1 MAADLYPDPYPDP
14 GSNSVHGDAAA
25 GQIVTAD
32 WVLPAWDAAP
42 IRYGAVR
49 IVGTRID
56 VVGSAAALVGAHPG
70 DLVVASSGA
79 CVLPGFVNAHT
90 HLYGTLAHGI
100 PVDPVDSFWSFLADY
115 WWPKVEDRLDHDMI
129 VAATEWVCAEML
141 RTGTTSFYDIVE
153 APHALPGVLL
163 AQKEVV
169 DRSGLRGILSF
180 EATER
185 VSAANG
191 SLGLAENVGLVAA
204 CRADASSIVSGAQCF
219 HATFT
224 CPEAFVRR
232 AVESASEMDVFVHAH
247 VNEGVHEGLW
257 NERERGMR
265 TFEWYA
271 RMGLLSSRFLASQC
285 VQLSPAEVDLIVAN
299 GVRVSHMPMAN
310 GEVGGGVAPVPE
322 LLARGVTVGLGS
334 DGYVNDMFEEMRSA
348 FLIHKA
354 RLLDPAAMPGRDVLR
369 MATQGGA
376 DALGLLRVGRLEP
389 GWLADLQVVGMSLP
403 TPVSAHNLVDQLV
416 LWRSGRN
423 VRDVMVNG
431 TWRVRAGEV
440 LGADLEKLRARTNEQ
455 ATRLWIAA

>member
-1 MAADLYPDPYPDP
+1 MPETASGA
-14 GSNSVHGDAAA
+14 
-25 GQIVTAD
+25 QTITAD

-42 IRYGAVR
+42 IRDGAVR

-56 VVGSAAALVGAHPG
+56 SIGSVAAMVEAHPG
-70 DLVVASSGA
+70 EAVVACPGA

-100 PVDPVDSFWSFLADY
+100 PVDPVDSFWSFLSDY

-129 VAATEWVCAEML
+129 VAATEWGCSEML
-141 RTGTTSFYDIVE
+141 RTGTTAFYDIVE
-153 APHALPGVLL
+153 APYALPGVLL

-169 DRSGLRGILSF
+169 DRWGLRGILSF

-191 SLGLAENVGLVAA
+191 ALGLAENVAMVAA
-204 CRADASSIVSGAQCF
+204 CRADSTSIVSGAMCF
-219 HATFT
+219 HTTFT
-224 CPEAFVRR
+224 CPEAFVQR
-232 AVESASEMDVFVHAH
+232 AFEIGSTLDVFVHAH

-271 RMGLLSSRFLASQC
+271 RMELLSSRFLASQC
-285 VQLSPAEVDLIVAN
+285 VQLSSVEIDLLVAH

-310 GEVGGGVAPVPE
+310 GEVGAGVAPIPE

-376 DALGLLRVGRLEP
+376 EALGMTDVGRLEP
-389 GWLADLQVVGMSLP
+389 GWLADLQVVDLRMP
-403 TPVSAHNLVDQLV
+403 TPVTAHNLIDQIV
-416 LWRSGRN
+416 LWRRGTDVS
-423 VRDVMVNG
+423 DVMVNG
-431 TWRVRAGEV
+431 SWRVRGGEV
-440 LGADLEKLRARTNEQ
+440 LGADLEKLRAQTNEQ
-455 ATRLWIAA
+455 AKRLWTS

>member
-1 MAADLYPDPYPDP
+1 MPDP
-14 GSNSVHGDAAA
+14 A
-25 GQIVTAD
+25 GAQIVTAD
-32 WVLPAWDAAP
+32 WVLPAWDASP
-42 IRYGAVR
+42 IRDGAVR

-56 VVGSAAALVGAHPG
+56 AVGPALSVVAAHP
-70 DLVVASSGA
+70 DDVVVASAGS

-129 VAATEWVCAEML
+129 VAATEWGCAEML
-141 RTGTTSFYDIVE
+141 RSGTTSFYDIVE

-163 AQKEVV
+163 AQKDVV

-180 EATER
+180 ESTER
-185 VSAANG
+185 VSVANG
-191 SLGLAENVGLVAA
+191 ALGLAENAALIEA
-204 CRADASSIVSGAQCF
+204 CRGDATSIVSGAMCF
-219 HATFT
+219 HTTFT
-224 CPEAFVRR
+224 CPESFVRR
-232 AVESASEMDVFVHAH
+232 SFERAGELDVFVHAH

-257 NERERGMR
+257 NERERGMG

-285 VQLSPAEVDLIVAN
+285 VQLSSAEIELVAAH

-310 GEVGGGVAPVPE
+310 GEVGGGIAPIPE
-322 LLARGVTVGLGS
+322 MLARGVTVGLGS

-354 RLLDPAAMPGRDVLR
+354 RLLDPASMPGRDVLR

-376 DALGLLRVGRLEP
+376 DALGLADVGRLEP
-389 GWLADLQVVGMSLP
+389 GWLADLQIVDIRMP
-403 TPVSAHNLVDQLV
+403 TPVTAHNLIDQMV
-416 LWRSGRN
+416 LWRRGTDVRN
-423 VRDVMVNG
+423 VMVNG
-431 TWRVRAGEV
+431 SWRVRDGEV
-440 LGADLEKLRARTNEQ
+440 LGADVKKLRARMNEQ
-455 ATRLWIAA
+455 AARLWVCA